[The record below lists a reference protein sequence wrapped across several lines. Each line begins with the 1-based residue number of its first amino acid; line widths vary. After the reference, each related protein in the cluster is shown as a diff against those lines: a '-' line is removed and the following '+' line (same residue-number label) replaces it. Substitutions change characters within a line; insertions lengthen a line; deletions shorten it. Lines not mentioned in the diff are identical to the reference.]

1 MAEKGR
7 SRVLLLAGGI
17 GLLLIGLLAGIL
29 LMEWRFQKA
38 QLATPPVRIVER
50 VQLGGGETV
59 GTVTLSAEDGQKL
72 ALDPVV
78 LNQVF
83 REVARRVTPAVVY
96 IEVTVG
102 RSGSFSGDFFHRFDP
117 DQERFFREFMPRQ
130 SVGSGVIISPDG
142 YIVTNYHVV
151 EDAREMRVTLA
162 DKRQF
167 EARLIGFDRSTDLAV
182 IKIDPPEGETL
193 PVIAFGNS
201 DELTVGEWVLAVG
214 NPFRLTSTVTAG
226 IVSALGRQVN
236 IIDDFFRVEDFIQT
250 DAAINPGN
258 SGGALVNLR
267 GELVGI
273 NTAIATESGAYEGY
287 GFAVPVNLVARVV
300 EDLIAYG
307 EVQRGYLGV
316 SIQEVNAQ
324 QARELGLPGVQG
336 VLIAEVRRGGAADQA
351 GVREG
356 DVVLAVN
363 GRAVN
368 APNELQSVVAR
379 YRPGDRLELEIWRQG
394 QRLHLQVELMG
405 RDAPAYQEWFS
416 ELTEEAPPRMPEL
429 TPETPPDGVFK
440 LENWGVGL
448 RELTASERTAFDVD
462 HGVYVAYVA
471 RGSVADRAGLPRD
484 VVIVQIEG
492 IDVTALE
499 DALLLLEELAGA
511 ETVLFRVKKR
521 DGTVAFYEV
530 PVPVLSE
537 Q

>member
-1 MAEKGR
+1 M
-7 SRVLLLAGGI
+7 LLILGGI
-17 GLLLIGLLAGIL
+17 GLLMIGLLSGIL
-29 LMEWRFQKA
+29 LMEWRIQQA
-38 QLATPPVRIVER
+38 QLTVTPTRIVER

-59 GTVTLSAEDGQKL
+59 GAITLPEVDGQRL
-72 ALDPVV
+72 VLDPRV

-83 REVARRVTPAVVY
+83 REVAERVTPAVVY
-96 IEVTVG
+96 IEVSTE
-102 RSGSFSGDFFHRFDP
+102 RTSALPGDFFHRFSP

-130 SVGSGVIISPDG
+130 SVGSGVLISPDG

-151 EDAREMRVTLA
+151 EDAREILVTLA

-167 EARLIGFDRSTDLAV
+167 AARLVGFDHSTDLAV
-182 IKIDPPEGETL
+182 IKIDPPPGETF
-193 PVIAFGNS
+193 PVIALGNS
-201 DELTVGEWVLAVG
+201 DELKVGEWVLAVG

-316 SIQEVNAQ
+316 SIQEIDAQ
-324 QARELGLPGVQG
+324 QARKLGLPDVRG
-336 VLIAEVRRGGAADQA
+336 VLITEVRKGGAADQA
-351 GVREG
+351 GVRAG
-356 DVVLAVN
+356 DVVLSVG
-363 GRAVN
+363 GRDVD

-379 YRPGDRLELEIWRQG
+379 HRPGDRLDLEIWRQG

-405 RDAPAYQEWFS
+405 RDAPAYQAWFS

-429 TPETPPDGVFK
+429 SPQPPGSVFN
-440 LENWGVGL
+440 LESWGLGL
-448 RELTASERTAFDVD
+448 RALTAAERAAFDVD
-462 HGVYVAYVA
+462 SGVYLAYVA
-471 RGSVADRAGLPRD
+471 RGSVAEAAGLPRD
-484 VVIVQIEG
+484 VVILQIEG
-492 IDVTALE
+492 VEVAAPE
-499 DALLLLEELAGA
+499 DALMLLEELAEA

-530 PVPVLSE
+530 PIPELSST

>member
-7 SRVLLLAGGI
+7 SRVLLILGGI
-17 GLLLIGLLAGIL
+17 GLLLVGLLAGVL
-29 LMEWRFQKA
+29 LMEWRFQQVQMA
-38 QLATPPVRIVER
+38 AAPARIVER
-50 VQLGGGETV
+50 VQLGGGERV
-59 GTVTLSAEDGQKL
+59 GAVTLPEGDGRRL

-83 REVARRVTPAVVY
+83 REVAERVTPAVVY
-96 IEVTVG
+96 IEVTA
-102 RSGSFSGDFFHRFDP
+102 GSRGFSGDFFHRFDP
-117 DQERFFREFMPRQ
+117 NQERFFREFTPRQ
-130 SVGSGVIISPDG
+130 SVGSGVIVSPDG
-142 YIVTNYHVV
+142 YLVTNYHVV
-151 EDAREMRVTLA
+151 EDAREIRVTLA

-182 IKIDPPEGETL
+182 LKIDPPEGETF

-201 DELTVGEWVLAVG
+201 DELKVGEWVLAVG

-316 SIQEVNAQ
+316 SIQEIDAQ

-336 VLIAEVRRGGAADQA
+336 VLISEVRAGGAADQA
-351 GVREG
+351 GVRAG
-356 DVVLAVN
+356 DVVLRVN
-363 GRAVN
+363 NRAVN

-379 YRPGDRLELEIWRQG
+379 YRPGDRLTLEIWRKG
-394 QRLHLQVELMG
+394 RRLQVQVELMG
-405 RDAPAYQEWFS
+405 RDAPAYREWFS
-416 ELTEEAPPRMPEL
+416 ELTQEAPPQMPEL
-429 TPETPPDGVFK
+429 TPEAPRGSVYN
-440 LENWGVGL
+440 LEAWGLGL
-448 RELTASERTAFDVD
+448 HDLTASERTAFDVD
-462 HGVYVAYVA
+462 GGVYVAYVA
-471 RGSVADRAGLPRD
+471 RGSVAEEAGLPRD
-484 VVIVQIEG
+484 VVILQIEG
-492 IDVTALE
+492 IDVAALE
-499 DALLLLEELAGA
+499 DALMLLEELSEA

-521 DGTVAFYEV
+521 DGTIAFYEV
-530 PVPVLSE
+530 PVPALSE

>member
-1 MAEKGR
+1 MGEKRR
-7 SRVLLLAGGI
+7 SRVLLILGGI
-17 GLLLIGLLAGIL
+17 GLLLVGLLAGML
-29 LMEWRFQKA
+29 LMEWRFQ
-38 QLATPPVRIVER
+38 QTQMATAPVRIVER
-50 VQLGGGETV
+50 VQLGGGERV
-59 GTVTLSAEDGQKL
+59 GAVTLPEVDGRRL
-72 ALDPVV
+72 VLDPVV

-83 REVARRVTPAVVY
+83 REVAARVTPAVVY
-96 IEVTVG
+96 IEVTG
-102 RSGSFSGDFFHRFDP
+102 GGAGAFSGDFFHRFDP
-117 DQERFFREFMPRQ
+117 DQERFFREFTPRQ
-130 SVGSGVIISPDG
+130 SVGSGVIISPEG

-151 EDAREMRVTLA
+151 EDAREIRVTLA

-167 EARLIGFDRSTDLAV
+167 EAQLIGFDRSTDLAV
-182 IKIDPPEGETL
+182 LKIDPPEGENL

-201 DELTVGEWVLAVG
+201 DELRVGEWVLAVG

-316 SIQEVNAQ
+316 TIQEIDAP

-336 VLIAEVRRGGAADQA
+336 VLITEVRKGGAADQA
-351 GVREG
+351 GVQAG
-356 DVVLAVN
+356 DVVLRVN

-379 YRPGDRLELEIWRQG
+379 YRPGDRLKLEIWRKG
-394 QRLHLQVELMG
+394 RRLQVQVELMG
-405 RDAPAYQEWFS
+405 RDAPAYREWFS
-416 ELTEEAPPRMPEL
+416 ELTQEAPPQMPEL
-429 TPETPPDGVFK
+429 APETPRGSVYN
-440 LENWGVGL
+440 LEAWGLGL
-448 RELTASERTAFDVD
+448 RDLTASERTAFDVD
-462 HGVYVAYVA
+462 GGVYVAYVA
-471 RGSVADRAGLPRD
+471 RGSVAEEAGLPRD
-484 VVIVQIEG
+484 VVILQMEG
-492 IDVTALE
+492 IDVAALE
-499 DALLLLEELAGA
+499 DALMLLEELSEA

-521 DGTVAFYEV
+521 DGTIAFYEV
-530 PVPVLSE
+530 PVPTLSE